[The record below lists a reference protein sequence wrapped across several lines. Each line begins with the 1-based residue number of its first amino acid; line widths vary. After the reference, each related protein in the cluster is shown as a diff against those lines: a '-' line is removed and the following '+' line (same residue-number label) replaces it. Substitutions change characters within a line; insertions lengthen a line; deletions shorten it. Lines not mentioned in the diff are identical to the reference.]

1 MYDIPDKIFEQYNQ
15 AQVST
20 MMGLF
25 AELNHAWISIDNALY
40 LWDYT
45 DPNPELIGFEE
56 QPNSITAVKLVVPR
70 AGVFVPQISRLLVV
84 ATTSD
89 IFLLGVASQPTPTGS
104 KQVSLYQT
112 RMQVSIRGINVQSI
126 AGSAKSGRIFF
137 AGRGDDDVY
146 ELTYQQEEK
155 WFQNKCAKVNRT
167 SPGYTSIM
175 PALPFMN
182 KAPHEFVNQ
191 LVIDDTRNVL
201 YTLSSRSTIRVFSL
215 KSSNDLSLSL
225 TRSLGSIMNDLGH
238 KVGPTSLFRQGTSIV
253 SLSAIA
259 ATEASRLNLIAITS
273 TGCRIFFS
281 AVSSSYYGGDAGNP
295 PTSMQV
301 HHVKFP
307 PKDPLRS
314 APPQQQSP
322 QGNSLTAFRSPPSG
336 DDANTLTETRLTAR
350 LAPGYFLAFVQKNP
364 QAPTDLLFVTAPDS
378 GRIGN
383 VQDTTQQAKFPEF
396 GLWLNLESRA
406 EDIGE
411 VTPPFSATGSPNG
424 FGNEL
429 AVQFDKSATELA
441 VLTNS
446 GVHTFRRRRM
456 VDIFASAIRYGGGDE
471 GLEGEVK
478 NFVRIYGRG
487 ETIATAI
494 AVACGQGSDVTAD
507 ARIAKVTDPEVL
519 ERARKAF
526 IEHGG
531 KPVLNENSITDSAPA
546 IDNVQPSPRHQGLA
560 LYISRLL
567 RSIWKLPVVLQ
578 TTSPTGGLQMIPAV
592 PLSKLQ
598 NVQQDL
604 TRLQEFLNTN
614 KSFIEGLAG
623 PEALGRVSTK
633 QEEVALQGEHRALN
647 SLLNL
652 VSDVIEGISF
662 VLVLFDERVEEI
674 VMSISDD
681 SKRQVQQMTYET
693 LFSTS
698 QGKDLAK
705 DLVKAIVNRNISQ
718 GSNVDTVT
726 DALRRRCGSFC
737 SADDCVIFKAQE
749 QLKRASDQ
757 NVSGETSRNLLN
769 ESLRLLQKV
778 AGSLT
783 FDHLRNAVQQY
794 ISLNFYAGAIQLAL
808 SVAQESDRGNRALSW
823 VHDGSPSNVGNPSLG
838 RKQKADSSQDNRI
851 QAYDSRVRCYD
862 LIHQIIS
869 AVDQASAQEPGMM
882 DGHPTVT
889 AKRKQEAYDVIN
901 NSQDEVFQTNLYDWY
916 LSQGWSDRLLD
927 IDSPFVINYLQ
938 RKSAEEVAHADLLWR
953 YYAHYDDFL
962 EAAKV
967 QLQLA
972 KSAFGLDLEQRIEYL
987 SRARAN
993 ASTKSL
999 GVASMGRPRQS
1010 RQELMR
1016 EVSDMLDVA
1025 NIQGD
1030 LLQKMKADSRL
1041 TAERRPEVLK
1051 QLNGQILP
1059 LDEIYNGY
1067 VDQAGYYDLAL
1078 VVFQTADHRN
1088 ATDIRG
1094 TWQNLI
1100 EGIHQETENADQ
1112 ILPYEAI
1119 SDRVRSLG
1127 VRLSLSE
1134 STFPI
1139 RKSCLLLK
1147 H

>member
-1 MYDIPDKIFEQYNQ
+1 MPSSAAWAPFQKIKMYDIPDKIFEQYNQ

-56 QPNSITAVKLVVPR
+56 QPNSITAVKLVTPR

-89 IFLLGVASQPTPTGS
+89 IFLLGVSAAPTATGS

-112 RMQVSIRGINVQSI
+112 RMQVSIRGISVQSI
-126 AGSAKSGRIFF
+126 AGSTKSGRIFF

-155 WFQNKCAKVNRT
+155 WFQNRCAKVNRT
-167 SPGYTSIM
+167 SPGYTSIV
-175 PALPFMN
+175 PALPFMT

-191 LVIDDTRNVL
+191 LVVDDTRNVL

-215 KSSNDLSLSL
+215 KSDNDLPLCV
-225 TRSLGSIMNDLGH
+225 TRTHSSILNDLGH
-238 KVGPTSLFRQGTSIV
+238 KVGPTSLFKQGTAIV
-253 SLSAIA
+253 SLSAIS
-259 ATEASRLNLIAITS
+259 ATEASRLNLIATTS

-281 AVSSSYYGGDAGNP
+281 AVSSSYYGGDSGSP

-307 PKDPLRS
+307 PKDPS
-314 APPQQQSP
+314 KVAPQQQQP
-322 QGNSLTAFRSPPSG
+322 QQSGSITAFQAPPTG
-336 DDANTLTETRLTAR
+336 DDAGTLTETRLTSR
-350 LAPGYFLAFVQKNP
+350 LAPGYFLAFVQKNS
-364 QAPTDLLFVTAPDS
+364 QSSTDLLFITAPDS

-396 GLWLNLESRA
+396 GSWLSLDSRA

-411 VTPPFSATGSPNG
+411 VTPPFSATYNPSG

-429 AVQFDKSATELA
+429 AVQFDKSSTEIA

-456 VDIFASAIRYGGGDE
+456 VDVFASAIRYGGGDE
-471 GLEGEVK
+471 GLDGEIK

-507 ARIAKVTDPEVL
+507 ARVAKVTDPEVL

-531 KPVLNENSITDSAPA
+531 KPVLNENSIPDQGAPA
-546 IDNVQPSPRHQGLA
+546 VDNVQPSPRHQGLA

-567 RSIWKLPVVLQ
+567 RSIWRAPVVIAS
-578 TTSPTGGLQMIPAV
+578 TSPAGGLQMTPAV

-604 TRLQEFLNTN
+604 TRLQEFLTAN
-614 KSFIEGLAG
+614 KTFIEGLAG

-652 VSDVIEGISF
+652 ISDVIEGISF

-674 VMSISDD
+674 FMSISPE
-681 SKRQVQQMTYET
+681 SRQQVQQMTYET
-693 LFSTS
+693 LFSST

-705 DLVKAIVNRNISQ
+705 ELVKAIVNRNIAS

-757 NVSGETSRNLLN
+757 SASSESSRGLLN

-783 FDHLRNAVQQY
+783 SDHLRAAVQQY
-794 ISLNFYAGAIQLAL
+794 ISLNFYAGAIQLVL

-823 VHDGSPSNVGNPSLG
+823 LNDGSPSNVCLF
-838 RKQKADSSQDNRI
+838 
-851 QAYDSRVRCYD
+851 
-862 LIHQIIS
+862 LI
-869 AVDQASAQEPGMM
+869 
-882 DGHPTVT
+882 
-889 AKRKQEAYDVIN
+889 
-901 NSQDEVFQTNLYDWY
+901 
-916 LSQGWSDRLLD
+916 
-927 IDSPFVINYLQ
+927 
-938 RKSAEEVAHADLLWR
+938 AH
-953 YYAHYDDFL
+953 H
-962 EAAKV
+962 
-967 QLQLA
+967 
-972 KSAFGLDLEQRIEYL
+972 
-987 SRARAN
+987 
-993 ASTKSL
+993 
-999 GVASMGRPRQS
+999 
-1010 RQELMR
+1010 
-1016 EVSDMLDVA
+1016 
-1025 NIQGD
+1025 
-1030 LLQKMKADSRL
+1030 
-1041 TAERRPEVLK
+1041 
-1051 QLNGQILP
+1051 
-1059 LDEIYNGY
+1059 
-1067 VDQAGYYDLAL
+1067 
-1078 VVFQTADHRN
+1078 
-1088 ATDIRG
+1088 
-1094 TWQNLI
+1094 
-1100 EGIHQETENADQ
+1100 
-1112 ILPYEAI
+1112 
-1119 SDRVRSLG
+1119 
-1127 VRLSLSE
+1127 
-1134 STFPI
+1134 
-1139 RKSCLLLK
+1139 
-1147 H
+1147 